1 MSSHLNDPHQ
11 GIQKGKTK
19 LNEINYQLKSLSPP
33 RNSKLNKPGFDTPP
47 ANLSQYTRHRLQDAQ
62 NAIDDVKSIE
72 EYLESPSRRVNLGKT
87 TIQNIFEE
95 SSKNLANRLK
105 SSSKNT
111 NVNSLL
117 SPPEFPIG
125 ASQLPRRKPP
135 PPPPNTRKSI
145 SSPFSPRVDFSRKY
159 TRHTNSLIDGLQ
171 AGKRLDQARNNY
183 QDILASFNNSVAEDT
198 RLQNIGN
205 HNSVI
210 SEKDKASIMK
220 EIDNQL
226 DYEMNLHLDDEDSRR
241 RHYFLKHHLEGKFP
255 HLIKSSDSFSSVS
268 PYFLPQFST
277 KENMNRIVS
286 VPSNV
291 VSGPMKILV
300 IEEIQNLRSKLTAE
314 RKNNLALMRKLE
326 RLSDEKFRKKHKEVL
341 RTRRK
346 INEGDIQTEAY

>member
-135 PPPPNTRKSI
+135 PPPPSNDSQGEDEPKKNFGLNMHNIHKFLMDFKPTLI
-145 SSPFSPRVDFSRKY
+145 S
-159 TRHTNSLIDGLQ
+159 N
-171 AGKRLDQARNNY
+171 
-183 QDILASFNNSVAEDT
+183 FNE
-198 RLQNIGN
+198 
-205 HNSVI
+205 
-210 SEKDKASIMK
+210 
-220 EIDNQL
+220 
-226 DYEMNLHLDDEDSRR
+226 
-241 RHYFLKHHLEGKFP
+241 
-255 HLIKSSDSFSSVS
+255 
-268 PYFLPQFST
+268 
-277 KENMNRIVS
+277 
-286 VPSNV
+286 
-291 VSGPMKILV
+291 
-300 IEEIQNLRSKLTAE
+300 
-314 RKNNLALMRKLE
+314 
-326 RLSDEKFRKKHKEVL
+326 
-341 RTRRK
+341 
-346 INEGDIQTEAY
+346 